1 MSNLKGRKSKTNYLS
16 QILVIALMLFVLG
29 LFANIIYHSYVLS
42 NTLKSMQY
50 LRIELKNDAN
60 IAEITTN
67 LSKNKIIK
75 KVEFISKEFELLYNM
90 SSYYLNNENISKL
103 YHQLVEV
110 NLKLWEIEDE
120 LRVIESTKD
129 FNTTFIELARQ
140 VYHTNDERFSLKN
153 KINELTNSEVRE
165 QKDYV
170 NYR

>member
-1 MSNLKGRKSKTNYLS
+1 MIQIPVSVGELIDKLS
-16 QILVIALMLFVLG
+16 ILHI
-29 LFANIIYHSYVLS
+29 
-42 NTLKSMQY
+42 K
-50 LRIELKNDAN
+50 
-60 IAEITTN
+60 
-67 LSKNKIIK
+67 KNKISNTEK
-75 KVEFISKEFELLYNM
+75 LEFISKEFELLYNM